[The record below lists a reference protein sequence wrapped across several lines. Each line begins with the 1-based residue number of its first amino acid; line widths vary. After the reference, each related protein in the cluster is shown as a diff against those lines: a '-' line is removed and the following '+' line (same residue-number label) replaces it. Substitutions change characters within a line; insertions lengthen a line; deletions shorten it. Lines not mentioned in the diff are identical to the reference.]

1 MCLQSAN
8 EHPLHTS
15 PRGKMSKQRHEGPP
29 RFSTTYLPPPDGAGE
44 FMACTMSVVRASNR
58 LVMNS
63 TFFPSGQPDM
73 GQRQTSVMRTA
84 VLYGEPG
91 HLAQFTKT
99 GQTGAELVS
108 RPRVCSRREDL
119 LTFMTQ
125 LKKARAAAFNCPHV
139 WFQ

>member
-1 MCLQSAN
+1 
-8 EHPLHTS
+8 
-15 PRGKMSKQRHEGPP
+15 
-29 RFSTTYLPPPDGAGE
+29 
-44 FMACTMSVVRASNR
+44 MACTISVVRASNR

-63 TFFPSGQPDM
+63 TFFPSGQPDV

-99 GQTGAELVS
+99 GQRAVLV
-108 RPRVCSRREDL
+108 RRVRVCSSREDL

-125 LKKARAAAFNCPHV
+125 LKKAQAAAFNCPHV